1 MTLTSRGPLH
11 CPQIFVGKVSWLP
24 REQGSGLKSKLGKGR
39 FGRHPMGAG
48 LPGVPRKWHGPQAG
62 PSSGIPSK
70 ATRGSRGVAVPMGTG
85 WVRSCLRRSLALR
98 KALGQ
103 WGQV

>member
-1 MTLTSRGPLH
+1 M
-11 CPQIFVGKVSWLP
+11 SW
-24 REQGSGLKSKLGKGR
+24 GKGKFR
-39 FGRHPMGAG
+39 RHPEGAE
-48 LPGVPRKWHGPQAG
+48 LLGVWRKGRGPQAG

-70 ATRGSRGVAVPMGTG
+70 ATRGSRGVGVPMGTG
-85 WVRSCLRRSLALR
+85 WVRSCLRRSLALK

>member
-1 MTLTSRGPLH
+1 MD
-11 CPQIFVGKVSWLP
+11 
-24 REQGSGLKSKLGKGR
+24 LKSKSDLRQRGVWEAPHRGR
-39 FGRHPMGAG
+39 
-48 LPGVPRKWHGPQAG
+48 VPRSVAEGPGPQAG

-70 ATRGSRGVAVPMGTG
+70 ATRGSRGVGVPMGTG
-85 WVRSCLRRSLALR
+85 WVRSCLRRSLALK

>member
-1 MTLTSRGPLH
+1 MSRESFNDEARRAL
-11 CPQIFVGKVSWLP
+11 WLP
-24 REQGSGLKSKLGKGR
+24 ASTRSLHSGTGGLAAWGHKESGGTLWGWAPGSVVDKEVHAL
-39 FGRHPMGAG
+39 
-48 LPGVPRKWHGPQAG
+48 QAG

-70 ATRGSRGVAVPMGTG
+70 ATRGSKGAGVSVGTG